1 MYKVQL
7 VAACLVAATQAI
19 DLQHPAAKRPQ
30 MFASQIATKQEEAA
44 SCCCNASPCIPTC
57 SDMCDENNDHADAEE
72 LIDTTT
78 ALVEEMADE
87 AEDTI
92 DQLMHDATE

>member
-19 DLQHPAAKRPQ
+19 DLQHPAGKRPH

-44 SCCCNASPCIPTC
+44 SCCCNASPCMPTC
-57 SDMCDENNDHADAEE
+57 SDMCDENNADAEE
-72 LIDTTT
+72 LNETMT
-78 ALVEEMADE
+78 ALVEEMADD